1 MLGHCTNGA
10 GIPVSSIAKPQP
22 AAASRD
28 AGILA
33 KPSARNPHPTNTD
46 AFERGC
52 GIDGPGML
60 GETAGMGPETRRLTM
75 TERTAGE
82 PEHRSLRR
90 GLLFG
95 LASGLAAITCCVSPV
110 VLVLIGVATAAEAVT
125 LGDTLYY
132 EYGWYFRAA
141 GFGVAALAVYL
152 FLRGRGVCNVRGAF
166 QYRRMLLVLVASGA
180 ATYAGLFWFTKYL
193 GVWFG

>member
-1 MLGHCTNGA
+1 MLGKT
-10 GIPVSSIAKPQP
+10 
-22 AAASRD
+22 
-28 AGILA
+28 
-33 KPSARNPHPTNTD
+33 ARM
-46 AFERGC
+46 
-52 GIDGPGML
+52 GPG
-60 GETAGMGPETRRLTM
+60 TRRLTM

-82 PEHRSLRR
+82 PENRSLGR

-110 VLVLIGVATAAEAVT
+110 VLVLLGVASAAEAVT

-152 FLRGRGVCNVRGAF
+152 FLRGRGVCNVRGAY